1 MAKLHNENNFTIQGN
16 LEKLLQKNREEFLPP
31 DTKHLKVK
39 FLVTAFIK
47 KALM

>member
-1 MAKLHNENNFTIQGN
+1 MSKIHEKDYFTIQGN

-39 FLVTAFIK
+39 FLVTA
-47 KALM
+47 

>member
-1 MAKLHNENNFTIQGN
+1 MSKIHEKDKFTTQGN

-39 FLVTAFIK
+39 FLVTA
-47 KALM
+47 